1 MSTDILL
8 YLAAFAGGFLGATF
22 GALIAFV
29 FTGLAVIIGIAVLI
43 GTGDPT
49 FISSIAFGPFFGPHI
64 SFAGGVA
71 AAGFAG
77 KKGLLDNGA
86 DIVTPLVKFAKPS
99 VLLVGGAFG
108 LLGVIVQQL
117 VALVPWFGSNTDSVA
132 MTVVISAIIARFAFG
147 KSGLIGPHSEGLQG
161 AAKFRPTE
169 KHVWI
174 PWQSSWTM
182 SATLGVVLGALAA
195 WAGVTLLAAYPNA
208 GSVFLLGF
216 GLSAFSLA
224 FLALGQPF
232 PVTHHMTIIAAL
244 AAVTFLPIVGGNA
257 LSAVIIGAV
266 FGGIAGCVGEGF
278 SRLWTNR
285 GDTFIDPPASTIWP
299 MTTVVLVSAAIFGG

>member
-1 MSTDILL
+1 MSTDVLL

-29 FTGLAVIIGIAVLI
+29 FTGLVLLIGIAVLI

-49 FISSIAFGPFFGPHI
+49 FIGSIAFGPFFGPHI

-71 AAGFAG
+71 AAAFAA
-77 KKGLLDNGA
+77 KKGWLENGA
-86 DIVTPLVKFAKPS
+86 DIGTPLVKLAKPA
-99 VLLVGGAFG
+99 VLLMGGAFG

-117 VALVPWFGSNTDSVA
+117 VALVPWFGANTDSVA

-147 KSGLIGPHSEGLQG
+147 KSGLIGPHSEGLTG
-161 AAKFRPTE
+161 AAKFRPTD

-174 PWQSSWTM
+174 PYQSSWMM

-195 WAGVTLLAAYPNA
+195 WAGLTLLAAYPDA
-208 GSVFLLGF
+208 GNVVLLGF
-216 GLSAFSLA
+216 GLSAFSLL

-232 PVTHHMTIIAAL
+232 PVTHHMTIIAAI
-244 AAVTFLPIVGGNA
+244 AAANFLPITGSPVA
-257 LSAVIIGAV
+257 AVIIGAV
-266 FGGIAGCVGEGF
+266 FGGIAACVGEGF

-299 MTTVVLVSAAIFGG
+299 MTTVVLVCAAIFGG

>member
-1 MSTDILL
+1 MSTDVLL

-29 FTGLAVIIGIAVLI
+29 FTGLVLLIGIAALI

-49 FISSIAFGPFFGPHI
+49 FIGSIAFGPFFGPHI

-71 AAGFAG
+71 AAAFAA
-77 KKGLLDNGA
+77 KKGWLENGA
-86 DIVTPLVKFAKPS
+86 DIGTPLVKLAKPS
-99 VLLVGGAFG
+99 VLLMGGAFG

-117 VALVPWFGSNTDSVA
+117 VALVPWFGANTDSVA

-147 KSGLIGPHSEGLQG
+147 KSGLIGPHSEGLTG

-174 PWQSSWTM
+174 PYQASWAM

-195 WAGVTLLAAYPNA
+195 WAGLTLLAAYPNA
-208 GSVFLLGF
+208 GNVVLLGF
-216 GLSAFSLA
+216 GLSAFSLL

-232 PVTHHMTIIAAL
+232 PVTHHMTIIAAIG
-244 AAVTFLPIVGGNA
+244 AANFLPVVGGNTFA
-257 LSAVIIGAV
+257 AVIIGAI
-266 FGGIAGCVGEGF
+266 FGGIAACVGEGF

-299 MTTVVLVSAAIFGG
+299 MTTVVLASAAIFGG